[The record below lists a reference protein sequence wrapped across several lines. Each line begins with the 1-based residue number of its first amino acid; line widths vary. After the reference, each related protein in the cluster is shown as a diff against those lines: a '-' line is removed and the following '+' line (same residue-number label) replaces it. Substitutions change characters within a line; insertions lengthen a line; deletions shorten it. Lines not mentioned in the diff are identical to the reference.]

1 MAKMLKMFLPC
12 EVKSFDDKALIV
24 EHFIS
29 TESEDRSGDEVDPEG
44 MVLEGTPS
52 VLKQHGADP
61 DVGSEPIARCLSLV
75 MAKNENGARGIRART
90 QYYDGSSLEPPDNT
104 GRRLYEKAKGGF
116 MPYWS
121 IGFIPYVT
129 EPKQGGGRRI
139 KRWSLV
145 EYSQVGVP
153 DNAEA
158 KGFNPSDAG
167 AVLLDGAVEHRKIDG
182 VDIDAQYT
190 EAYLK
195 HANVVE
201 KGWMPVPGGE
211 RIVRAFNPES
221 PICELKS
228 IATKLDRRIYHVQYQ
243 KHEGRWSVHALHYPE
258 SEGWTEEL
266 AQKHTQHGEIG
277 PWVTAGAAPLEP
289 YVQHNLPDDS
299 GGILVPKSVSDKIVK
314 SFTDSLN
321 MNAAYGALQLSMES
335 LLGEVLYRSERP
347 KEREVRGLVKE
358 FSAFVETN
366 LMTIL
371 SSLDNMEA
379 EQATKTI
386 SILMER
392 KTAATADSAPA
403 APEQPERVVTPPTV
417 STSEATRSVAEGV
430 TEAVTEEDAEQF
442 DFEVQQTGG
451 DSSPSDGGAAA
462 DEIVLDTE
470 ELKSFVRAESA
481 AHVRREINKL
491 RGRLE

>member
-29 TESEDRSGDEVDPEG
+29 TETEDRSGDEVDPEG

-75 MAKNENGARGIRART
+75 VAKNENGARGIRART
-90 QYYDGSSLEPPDNT
+90 QYYDGSALEPPDNT

-167 AVLLDGAVEHRKIDG
+167 AVLLDGAVEHRKVDG
-182 VDIDAQYT
+182 VDLDAQYT
-190 EAYLK
+190 DAYLK
-195 HANVVE
+195 HAETIALNVVRYS
-201 KGWMPVPGGE
+201 GGV
-211 RIVRAFNPES
+211 RIVRPV
-221 PICELKS
+221 IDGDIKRLKS
-228 IATKLDRRIYHVQYQ
+228 ITTDEAKRIYHVDYQ
-243 KHEGRWSVHALHYPE
+243 KSGERWAVCALGYPE

-266 AQKHTQHGEIG
+266 ARKHTAYGEM
-277 PWVTAGAAPLEP
+277 GAWPLS
-289 YVQHNLPDDS
+289 VAS
-299 GGILVPKSVSDKIVK
+299 VAAKSVSDKIVK
-314 SFTDSLN
+314 SFTDTLN
-321 MNAAYGALQLSMES
+321 MNAAYGALSRSMES

-347 KEREVRGLVKE
+347 SEREVRGLVKE

-366 LMTIL
+366 LLTIL
-371 SSLDNMEA
+371 SALDNMEA
-379 EQATKTI
+379 EQAAKAI
-386 SILMER
+386 SNLIER
-392 KTAATADSAPA
+392 KAAVAADSAPVT
-403 APEQPERVVTPPTV
+403 ESQSERVVTPPTAP
-417 STSEATRSVAEGV
+417 TSEATRSVAEGV
-430 TEAVTEEDAEQF
+430 TGTVDTEDAEQF
-442 DFEVQQTGG
+442 DFEVQQTEG
-451 DSSPSDGGAAA
+451 DSSPSDGAATS

-470 ELKSFVRAESA
+470 ELKSLVRAECA
-481 AHVRREINKL
+481 AQVRGELNKL
-491 RGRLE
+491 RGKLE